1 MSLLD
6 NYKNIDKTAP
16 AAGSVATT
24 SQFTAFTLQSKLPG
38 GTLVSVVGGVVAA
51 VAGAAEIDG
60 VIIASYDDS
69 AAVPAVEGNV
79 AIADSG
85 DIWIPFTGAVVAGDK
100 VEAASGVA
108 VKKAAAGKVVGIAT
122 KVIANSA
129 CVRLA

>member
-6 NYKNIDKTAP
+6 NYSEQLKSAP
-16 AAGSVATT
+16 AAGSVAST
-24 SQFTAFTLQSKLPG
+24 SQYTALTLQSKLPG
-38 GTLVSVVGGVVAA
+38 GTLVSIVGGAVTAVAA
-51 VAGAAEIDG
+51 AAAADG
-60 VIIASYDDS
+60 VIIASFDDS
-69 AAVPAVEGNV
+69 SAKPAAEGNV
-79 AIADSG
+79 AIMDSG

-108 VKKAAAGKVVGIAT
+108 VKKLDAGKAVGIAT